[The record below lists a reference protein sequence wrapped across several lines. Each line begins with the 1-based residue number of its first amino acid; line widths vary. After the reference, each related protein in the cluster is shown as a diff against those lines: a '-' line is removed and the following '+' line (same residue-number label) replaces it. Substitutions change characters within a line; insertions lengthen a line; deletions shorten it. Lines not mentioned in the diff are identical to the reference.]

1 MATSLFYEMETQ
13 AAAYGSFPAE
23 VVMDYVMFA
32 TSEDGDPQMY
42 FSYKTRSFSL
52 RVHLPK

>member
-1 MATSLFYEMETQ
+1 MATSFFYEMETQ
-13 AAAYGSFPAE
+13 AAAYGSFLAE

-42 FSYKTRSFSL
+42 FPYK
-52 RVHLPK
+52 PKSSSQSPPF

>member
-13 AAAYGSFPAE
+13 AAAYGSSPAE

-32 TSEDGDPQMY
+32 TGEDGDPQMY
-42 FSYKTRSFSL
+42 FPYKPKSFSQS
-52 RVHLPK
+52 PPF